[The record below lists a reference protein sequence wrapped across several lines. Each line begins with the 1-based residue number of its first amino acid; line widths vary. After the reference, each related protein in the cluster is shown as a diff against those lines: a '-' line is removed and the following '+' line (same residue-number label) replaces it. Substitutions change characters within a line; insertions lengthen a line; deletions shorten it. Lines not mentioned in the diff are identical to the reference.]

1 MIQRF
6 KKLLVARQA
15 TGVIHDHG
23 FPHGEGQ
30 KQHGRD
36 GGDDAGPAQ
45 THVIGVGLVAGGE
58 AAACVSGEQ
67 DRADGKSGKEGRL
80 GDFGVGFHDFFLL
93 QMLSDGWQEKQ
104 KTFRRSCRL
113 AEETKGRNP
122 PRYHSSLFP
131 VLETHSTG
139 YHHIPATVTGAPVC
153 IYFQF
158 DAAAVQPVRQLDR
171 AVPRTNRH
179 FSERIA
185 LLTTLC
191 HCVFVGCIIAR

>member
-1 MIQRF
+1 MVQRF

-15 TGVIHDHG
+15 TGVVHDHG
-23 FPHGEGQ
+23 LPHGKGQ
-30 KQHGRD
+30 KQHGHY

-113 AEETKGRNP
+113 AEETKGRKPSAVPLFFVPCIGNTLNGIP
-122 PRYHSSLFP
+122 SYPCYCNGSSRLH
-131 VLETHSTG
+131 LLH
-139 YHHIPATVTGAPVC
+139 
-153 IYFQF
+153 F

-191 HCVFVGCIIAR
+191 HCVLLVAS

>member
-15 TGVIHDHG
+15 TGVVHDHG
-23 FPHGEGQ
+23 LPHGKGQ

-67 DRADGKSGKEGRL
+67 DRADGKGGKEGCL
-80 GDFGVGFHDFFLL
+80 GDFGVGFHDFYLL

-113 AEETKGRNP
+113 AEETKGRKP
-122 PRYHSSLFP
+122 S
-131 VLETHSTG
+131 
-139 YHHIPATVTGAPVC
+139 
-153 IYFQF
+153 
-158 DAAAVQPVRQLDR
+158 
-171 AVPRTNRH
+171 AVPLFFVPYIGNTLNGIPSYPCYCNGSSRLH
-179 FSERIA
+179 
-185 LLTTLC
+185 LLPIRRSRCT
-191 HCVFVGCIIAR
+191 ASSAA